1 MSSSGEEKMK
11 KQRVVLASGVF
22 DLLHLGHVKF
32 LEEAKRAGGE
42 GSKLIVV
49 VARDSTVQRMK
60 GAKPIITEENR
71 RALVEALKVV
81 DEAILGFEEMD
92 IGKVLE
98 SVKPDVVA
106 VGYDQDGIEAEV
118 KRVIA
123 EKALPVEV
131 VKIGKFL
138 SEDIDSSTN
147 IKRKI
152 AENYGKVVGHK
163 K

>member
-1 MSSSGEEKMK
+1 MK

-42 GSKLIVV
+42 DSKLIVV

-60 GAKPIITEENR
+60 GVKPIISEENR

-92 IGKVLE
+92 MGKVLE

-118 KRVIA
+118 KRVI
-123 EKALPVEV
+123 EERALPIEV

-138 SEDIDSSTN
+138 NEDIDSSTN

-152 AENYGKVVGHK
+152 VEKYGKVIGRK

>member
-1 MSSSGEEKMK
+1 MK

-32 LEEAKRAGGE
+32 LEEARRAGGE

-60 GAKPIITEENR
+60 GVKPIISEENR

-92 IGKVLE
+92 MGKVLE

-118 KRVIA
+118 KRVI
-123 EKALPVEV
+123 EERALPIEV

-138 SEDIDSSTN
+138 NEDIDSSTN

-152 AENYGKVVGHK
+152 VEKYGKVIGRK

>member
-1 MSSSGEEKMK
+1 MK

-32 LEEAKRAGGE
+32 LEEAKRAGGKD
-42 GSKLIVV
+42 SKLIVV

-60 GAKPIITEENR
+60 GVKPIISEENR

-92 IGKVLE
+92 MGKVLE

-118 KRVIA
+118 KRVI
-123 EKALPVEV
+123 EERALPIEV

-138 SEDIDSSTN
+138 NEDIDSSTN

-152 AENYGKVVGHK
+152 VEKYGKVIGRK

>member
-1 MSSSGEEKMK
+1 MK

-60 GAKPIITEENR
+60 GVKPIISEENR

-92 IGKVLE
+92 MGKVLE

-118 KRVIA
+118 KRVI
-123 EKALPVEV
+123 EERALPIEV

-138 SEDIDSSTN
+138 NEDIDSSTN

-152 AENYGKVVGHK
+152 VEKYGKVIGRK

>member
-1 MSSSGEEKMK
+1 
-11 KQRVVLASGVF
+11 
-22 DLLHLGHVKF
+22 
-32 LEEAKRAGGE
+32 
-42 GSKLIVV
+42 
-49 VARDSTVQRMK
+49 MK
-60 GAKPIITEENR
+60 GVKPIISEESR

-92 IGKVLE
+92 MGKVLE

-118 KRVIA
+118 KRVI
-123 EKALPVEV
+123 EERALPIEV

-138 SEDIDSSTN
+138 NEDVDSSTN

-152 AENYGKVVGHK
+152 VEKYGEVIGRK